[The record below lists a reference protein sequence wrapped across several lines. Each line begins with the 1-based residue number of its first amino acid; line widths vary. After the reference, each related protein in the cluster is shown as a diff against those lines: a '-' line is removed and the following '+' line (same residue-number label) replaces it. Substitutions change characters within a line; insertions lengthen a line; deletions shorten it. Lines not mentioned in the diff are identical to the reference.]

1 MAQVNGTLMTVYY
14 DTGDTDTLILSTT
27 DCTLNVNQD
36 LPSTMNKGSG
46 GWQSHING
54 AKDWSIDFSG
64 MYESAGTGETTDEL
78 IAIIIAGTA
87 AVTFAFGT
95 SADKATG
102 WNGSGTLANMTIDAP
117 TEGPATCSGSIIG
130 TGALEAI

>member
-1 MAQVNGTLMTVYY
+1 MAQVNGTDMTVYY
-14 DTGDTDTLILSTT
+14 NDTSLILSTT

-36 LPSTMNKGSG
+36 LPSTMNKDSG

-64 MYESAGTGETTDEL
+64 FFENAGTGETTAEL
-78 IAIIIAGTA
+78 IAVVIAGTS
-87 AVTFAFGT
+87 AVTMNFGT

-102 WNGSGTLANMTIDAP
+102 WTGSGTISNMSIDAP
-117 TEGPATCSGSIIG
+117 TEGPATYSGTIIG